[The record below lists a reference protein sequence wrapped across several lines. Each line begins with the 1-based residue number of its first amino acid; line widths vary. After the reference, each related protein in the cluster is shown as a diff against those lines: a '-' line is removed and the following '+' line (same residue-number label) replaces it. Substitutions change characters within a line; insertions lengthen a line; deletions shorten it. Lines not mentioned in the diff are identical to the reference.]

1 MIKLMLTGKGPK
13 MLKILI
19 SAVIVSVAYS
29 GLVVIAAI
37 NFINV
42 LQ

>member
-1 MIKLMLTGKGPK
+1 

-37 NFINV
+37 NLINV